1 MYRILP
7 SVKHVPFIKIDR
19 NLLTHNW
26 DEYDNPDPNQIR
38 WKPFDLPKED
48 AKVDFVQVLNQ
59 FIIFSFISSVIGLI
73 STRVWLLYVEL
84 VMLELDMDWLF
95 IFIHAI
101 NRWIIKHSL
110 IQMEIS

>member
-7 SVKHVPFIKIDR
+7 SVKHVPFKKIDR

-48 AKVDFVQVLNQ
+48 AKVDFQVQ
-59 FIIFSFISSVIGLI
+59 
-73 STRVWLLYVEL
+73 
-84 VMLELDMDWLF
+84 
-95 IFIHAI
+95 
-101 NRWIIKHSL
+101 
-110 IQMEIS
+110 